1 MLNKTLKR
9 YSILLV
15 LFFLSLTTFIFL
27 SGLEFNKFNFWI
39 DNLGHLDLDNSIL
52 RYLFL
57 WDNNLL
63 GSLWGTLPISLPSIF
78 IIYIIYSIF
87 SIKYGTYLVLFFF
100 IFIIN
105 ISGYLLSNRIL
116 NSKINSLLISPI
128 FIFNPII
135 LWIFYGPNTTTFLT
149 AFAGLLLG
157 LLFLYGYQKNHK
169 NIYLIGIILS
179 SLLITH
185 PFFFSLYFF
194 IIAYFLLWE
203 KKFVQTGITL
213 FTTIF
218 LNLFWILPFLTTYL
232 FKDPSIDQDYS
243 TNLINV
249 YAKGSNIAYP
259 FVFLNRSF
267 DFIKSLYGSFDIL
280 IIILFFL
287 LWGML
292 ILGSV
297 LIKKENIFNNIKYI
311 ILILILLLFSFGP
324 VDGLGSLFK
333 YALDNIPGFVM
344 FRSYQNVLLFLFG
357 VVMFYLL
364 ILSRYNRY
372 ILRIL
377 QGISVISL
385 IMFIFAKDMKV
396 LDRST
401 DIPDEYFQVQKI
413 VNQDKGQNKVLLLP
427 LSEYDYYSWDKYQ
440 DKYFLEAFFNKGI
453 IYYRPTLFD
462 KYLES
467 KFNEFTENDSG
478 IIDQK
483 ELQKMNV
490 KYILNRKDM
499 IDFYTPLKNEIPGE
513 KIFTS
518 EYIDLYK
525 IEGTLPI
532 IEADNASFYKIN
544 PTKYKVKL
552 DNLDQVS
559 QLDFLNKKNIG
570 WNLYLNP
577 INSNSKDCNIIQEYN
592 NEGKNIKECE
602 HTQKFFEGEELSYL
616 WKQPVFEDSHKLV
629 YDYANQW
636 TIDPEYIKANF
647 DKSYYKENPDG
658 SIDIELTLYFKPQ
671 SYFYL
676 GIIISGTT
684 LILCLGYLGY
694 AFYRK
699 RGVKLSPPPSP

>member
-1 MLNKTLKR
+1 MLNKTLKI
-9 YSILLV
+9 YYILLV
-15 LFFLSLTTFIFL
+15 LFFLSLITFIFL

-39 DNLGHLDLDNSIL
+39 DNLGYLVLDNSIL
-52 RYLFL
+52 RYLFV
-57 WDNNLL
+57 WDDNLL
-63 GSLWGTLPISLPSIF
+63 GSFWGTLPISLPSIF

-105 ISGYLLSNRIL
+105 ISGYLLTNKIL
-116 NSKINSLLISPI
+116 KSEINSLIISPI
-128 FIFNPII
+128 FIFNPIV
-135 LWIFYGPNTTTFLT
+135 LWIFYGPNTTTFLM

-157 LLFLYGYQKNHK
+157 FLFLYGYQKSYR
-169 NIYLIGIILS
+169 NISLVGIVLS

-185 PFFFSLYFF
+185 PFFFSFYFF
-194 IIAYFLLWE
+194 IIAYLLIWE
-203 KKFVQTGITL
+203 KRFLQTGIIL
-213 FTTIF
+213 FTMIL
-218 LNLFWILPFLTTYL
+218 LNLFWILPFISTYL
-232 FKDPSIDQDYS
+232 FKEPSIPQDYS
-243 TNLINV
+243 TNLIDV
-249 YAKGSNIAYP
+249 YVKGSSVAYP

-267 DFIKSLYGSFDIL
+267 DFIKSLYGNFDTL
-280 IIILFFL
+280 VIIIFFL
-287 LWGML
+287 LWGLL
-292 ILGSV
+292 ILGSI
-297 LIKKENIFNNIKYI
+297 LAKKRVFNNIKYI
-311 ILILILLLFSFGP
+311 LLILILFLFSFGP
-324 VDGLGSLFK
+324 VDGIGFLFK
-333 YALDNIPGFVM
+333 YTLENIPGFFM

-357 VVMFYLL
+357 VVMFYIL
-364 ILSRYNRY
+364 ILSKYNRY
-372 ILRIL
+372 ILRTL
-377 QGISVISL
+377 QVISIMSL
-385 IMFIFAKDMKV
+385 IMFISAKDIKV
-396 LDRST
+396 VDRST

-413 VNQDKGQNKVLLLP
+413 VNQDKVQNKVLLLP

-453 IYYRPTLFD
+453 IYYRPTLSD

-467 KFNEFTENDSG
+467 KFNQFTKSESG

-499 IDFYTPLKNEIPGE
+499 IDFYTPLKNEISGE

-544 PTKYKVKL
+544 PTKYKVQL

-570 WNLYLNP
+570 WKLYLNP
-577 INSNSKDCNIIQEYN
+577 INSNTKDCNVIQEYN

-616 WKQPVFEDSHKLV
+616 WRQPVFEDSHQLV

-647 DKSYYKENPDG
+647 DKSMYKENPDG
-658 SIDIELTLYFKPQ
+658 SIDLELTLYFKPQ

-684 LILCLGYLGY
+684 LTLCLGYLGY
-694 AFYRK
+694 AFYRQRK
-699 RGVKLSPPPSP
+699 KK

>member
-1 MLNKTLKR
+1 MLL
-9 YSILLV
+9 
-15 LFFLSLTTFIFL
+15 
-27 SGLEFNKFNFWI
+27 
-39 DNLGHLDLDNSIL
+39 
-52 RYLFL
+52 
-57 WDNNLL
+57 
-63 GSLWGTLPISLPSIF
+63 
-78 IIYIIYSIF
+78 
-87 SIKYGTYLVLFFF
+87 
-100 IFIIN
+100 
-105 ISGYLLSNRIL
+105 
-116 NSKINSLLISPI
+116 
-128 FIFNPII
+128 
-135 LWIFYGPNTTTFLT
+135 
-149 AFAGLLLG
+149 
-157 LLFLYGYQKNHK
+157 
-169 NIYLIGIILS
+169 
-179 SLLITH
+179 
-185 PFFFSLYFF
+185 
-194 IIAYFLLWE
+194 
-203 KKFVQTGITL
+203 
-213 FTTIF
+213 

-232 FKDPSIDQDYS
+232 FKEPSIDQDYS

-249 YAKGSNIAYP
+249 YVRYSSIVYP

-267 DFIKSLYGSFDIL
+267 DFIKSLYGNFSII

-287 LWGML
+287 LWGIL
-292 ILGSV
+292 ILGSI
-297 LIKKENIFNNIKYI
+297 LTKEKVFNNIKYI

-324 VDGLGSLFK
+324 VDGIGTLFK
-333 YALDNIPGFVM
+333 YALDNIPGFIM

-357 VVMFYLL
+357 VVIFYLL
-364 ILSRYNRY
+364 ILSKYNRY

-377 QGISVISL
+377 QFISL
-385 IMFIFAKDMKV
+385 SSMLIFIFFANIKV
-396 LDRST
+396 IDRST

-413 VNQDKGQNKVLLLP
+413 INQDKNQNKILLLP

-440 DKYFLEAFFNKGI
+440 DKYFLEGFFQKGI
-453 IYYRPTLFD
+453 MYYRPTLSD

-483 ELQKMNV
+483 ELQRMNV

-499 IDFYTPLKNEIPGE
+499 IDFYTPLKNKIPGE

-525 IEGTLPI
+525 IDGTLPI
-532 IEADNASFYKIN
+532 IEAYNTSFYKIN
-544 PTKYKVKL
+544 PTKYKVQL

-570 WNLYLNP
+570 WQIYLNP
-577 INSNSKDCNIIQEYN
+577 INSNTKDCNVIQEYN

-647 DKSYYKENPDG
+647 DNSMYKENPDG
-658 SIDIELTLYFKPQ
+658 SIDLELTLYFKPQ

-684 LILCLGYLGY
+684 LILCLSYLGHT
-694 AFYRK
+694 FYRQRK
-699 RGVKLSPPPSP
+699 QGSRSKIDSDSVGE

>member
-1 MLNKTLKR
+1 MFNKTLKR
-9 YSILLV
+9 YSILLY
-15 LFFLSLTTFIFL
+15 LFSLSLTTFIFL

-39 DNLGHLDLDNSIL
+39 DNVGHLSLENSIF
-52 RYLFL
+52 RYVFL
-57 WDNNLL
+57 WDDNLI
-63 GSLWGTLPISLPSIF
+63 GSFWGVLPISFPSIF
-78 IIYIIYSIF
+78 IIYVIYSIF

-105 ISGYLLSNRIL
+105 ISGYLLTNKIL
-116 NSKINSLLISPI
+116 KSEINSLLISPI

-149 AFAGLLLG
+149 AFVGLLLG

-185 PFFFSLYFF
+185 PFFFSFYFF
-194 IIAYFLLWE
+194 IMSYFLLWE
-203 KKFVQTGITL
+203 KKFLQTFITL
-213 FTTIF
+213 FTIIF

-232 FKDPSIDQDYS
+232 FKEPSIDQDYS
-243 TNLINV
+243 TNLIDV
-249 YAKGSNIAYP
+249 YVRYSSVAYP

-267 DFIKSLYGSFDIL
+267 DFSKSLYGRFDIL
-280 IIILFFL
+280 IVILCFM
-287 LWGML
+287 LWGL
-292 ILGSV
+292 FILVSIVGRV
-297 LIKKENIFNNIKYI
+297 KNVNRIKYI

-324 VDGLGSLFK
+324 VEGIGSLFK
-333 YALDNIPGFVM
+333 FALDNIPGFIM

-357 VVMFYLL
+357 IVMFYLL
-364 ILSRYNRY
+364 ILSESNRY

-377 QGISVISL
+377 QGISIMSL
-385 IMFIFAKDMKV
+385 MIFIFAKDMKV

-413 VNQDKGQNKVLLLP
+413 INQDKVQNKVLLLP

-453 IYYRPTLFD
+453 IYHRPTLSD

-467 KFNEFTENDSG
+467 KFNEFTETDSG

-483 ELQKMNV
+483 ELQQMNV
-490 KYILNRKDM
+490 KYVLNRKDM

-544 PTKYKVKL
+544 PTKYKVQL
-552 DNLDQVS
+552 YNLAKDS
-559 QLDFLNKKNIG
+559 QFDFLNKKNIG

-577 INSNSKDCNIIQEYN
+577 IKSNSKDCNVIQEYN

-602 HTQKFFEGEELSYL
+602 HTQQFFEGEELSYL
-616 WKQPVFEDSHKLV
+616 WKRPVFEDSHKLV

-636 TIDPEYIKANF
+636 TIDTEYIKANF
-647 DKSYYKENPDG
+647 YKSYYKENSDG

-694 AFYRK
+694 VFYRK
-699 RGVKLSPPPSP
+699 RGVKLSPH

>member
-1 MLNKTLKR
+1 MLNKTLKI
-9 YSILLV
+9 YYILLV

-39 DNLGHLDLDNSIL
+39 DNGGHLSLENSIL

-63 GSLWGTLPISLPSIF
+63 GSFWGTLPMSFPSIF
-78 IIYIIYSIF
+78 ITYIIYNIF

-105 ISGYLLSNRIL
+105 ISGYLLTNKIL
-116 NSKINSLLISPI
+116 KSEINSLIISPI
-128 FIFNPII
+128 FIFNPIV
-135 LWIFYGPNTTTFLT
+135 LLIFYGTNTTTFLA
-149 AFAGLLLG
+149 AFAGFLLG
-157 LLFLYGYQKNHK
+157 LLFLYGYQKNHR
-169 NIYLIGIILS
+169 NIYLIGIMFS

-185 PFFFSLYFF
+185 PFYFSFYFF

-203 KKFVQTGITL
+203 KRFLQTVITL
-213 FTTIF
+213 FTIIF

-232 FKDPSIDQDYS
+232 FKEPSIDQDYS
-243 TNLINV
+243 ANLIDV
-249 YAKGSNIAYP
+249 YVRYSSVAYP

-267 DFIKSLYGSFDIL
+267 DFIKSLYGSLDIL

-311 ILILILLLFSFGP
+311 TLILILLLFSFGP

-333 YALDNIPGFVM
+333 YALDNIPGFYM

-357 VVMFYLL
+357 IIMFYLL
-364 ILSRYNRY
+364 ILSKSNRY

-377 QGISVISL
+377 QGISIMSL
-385 IMFIFAKDMKV
+385 MMFIFAKDMKV
-396 LDRST
+396 VDRST

-413 VNQDKGQNKVLLLP
+413 INQDKMQSRVLLLP
-427 LSEYDYYSWDKYQ
+427 LTQYDYYSWDKYH
-440 DKYFLEAFFNKGI
+440 DKYFLESFFNKGVLF
-453 IYYRPTLFD
+453 YRTVSPD

-467 KFNEFTENDSG
+467 KFNEFTENDAG

-490 KYILNRKDM
+490 KYIFNRKDM

-532 IEADNASFYKIN
+532 IESDNASFYKIN
-544 PTKYKVKL
+544 PTKYKVQL
-552 DNLDQVS
+552 DNLAKNS

-577 INSNSKDCNIIQEYN
+577 IKSNSKDCNVIQEYN

-636 TIDPEYIKANF
+636 TIDTEYIKANF
-647 DKSYYKENPDG
+647 DKSYYKENSDG

-699 RGVKLSPPPSP
+699 GE